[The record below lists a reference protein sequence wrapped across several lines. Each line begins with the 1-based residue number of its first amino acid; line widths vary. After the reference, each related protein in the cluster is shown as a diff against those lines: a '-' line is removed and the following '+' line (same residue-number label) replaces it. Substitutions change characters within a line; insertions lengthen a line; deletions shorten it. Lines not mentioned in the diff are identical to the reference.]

1 MGQQHAQLLTAQ
13 RLHMHWSIKPH
24 PHHLCDAAGVVAIGL
39 VDLCL
44 QHRSHV
50 PCLNTNHRQV
60 CFTERAKQPLRQR
73 SSFQSNPLE
82 AVGSIPQD
90 LQQSIGFARYL
101 HFPYDL
107 SRIIHNADVRLLDRY
122 VQSRKIV
129 HAALLLL
136 MLEAASTDLVSP
148 SASSAAPKNLQLST
162 SRRPITPSFGSK
174 ADLENP

>member
-1 MGQQHAQLLTAQ
+1 
-13 RLHMHWSIKPH
+13 
-24 PHHLCDAAGVVAIGL
+24 
-39 VDLCL
+39 
-44 QHRSHV
+44 
-50 PCLNTNHRQV
+50 NRQV
-60 CFTERAKQPLRQR
+60 CVTERAKQPLRQR

-107 SRIIHNADVRLLDRY
+107 SRIIHNADARVLDRF

-136 MLEAASTDLVSP
+136 MLEAVHTDLVFTISLKR
-148 SASSAAPKNLQLST
+148 STQNLQLST
-162 SRRPITPSFGSK
+162 SSPADYPIFGSK
-174 ADLENP
+174 AVAARSNGDFRFTPRKYPAPA